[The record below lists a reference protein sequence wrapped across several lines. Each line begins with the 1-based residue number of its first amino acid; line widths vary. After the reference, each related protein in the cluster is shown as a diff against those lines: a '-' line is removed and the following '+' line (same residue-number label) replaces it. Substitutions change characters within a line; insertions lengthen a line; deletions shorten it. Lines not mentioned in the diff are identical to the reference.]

1 MVTIPH
7 RHSWKQCLPNGR
19 AVGAVFNRTG
29 LECLINSKIYYS
41 CCALGKEQEVVTTF
55 GNFQKEMTV

>member
-19 AVGAVFNRTG
+19 TVGAVCNRTG
-29 LECLINSKIYYS
+29 LKCLINSKVHYS
-41 CCALGKEQEVVTTF
+41 CYALGRERKVVTTLE
-55 GNFQKEMTV
+55 NFQKEIIV